1 MTQGTSS
8 DRRRRAALRSTV
20 TFRVLVALAALS
32 AASLAFV
39 GCGDDDPP
47 TVIQTPLP
55 EPAPSYLLMSVW
67 GTGPQDV
74 YVVGQPGVILHY
86 DGEWALTTV
95 PDTTLTAVW
104 GASSD
109 DVYACGH
116 NGAIWHYD
124 GAAWSRQN
132 SGTGE
137 DLFDIGRGPYGEVH
151 AVGRNGKILRR
162 TGGAWT
168 QDGTRAYRYGPTGV
182 PIDTLIFNVQGATAT
197 RITPFAIG
205 GLGAVVLMENDN
217 SAYDHRWLWGNFEDP
232 QYGLITAANAA
243 VDAPDNYMAN
253 EHGKLYYLT
262 QNLDGVRE
270 WKQLR
275 RPNGIQALPSTYPE
289 SVSGLWLDVDAD
301 LIYLTTPYGK
311 VATMSR
317 DGARTSTVLAVGG
330 WFTDVWGSSSTDI
343 YVTGYNGVLYHSD
356 GNNWTRLTVPVPEG
370 AGKALLPADGVGRT
384 VY

>member
-8 DRRRRAALRSTV
+8 DRRPAAALRSTV

-74 YVVGQPGVILHY
+74 FVVGQPGVILHY
-86 DGEWALTTV
+86 DGAWALTTV

-104 GASSD
+104 GASSV

-137 DLFDIGRGPYGEVH
+137 DLFDIGRGPYGDIF
-151 AVGRNGKILRR
+151 AVGKDGTVLRR
-162 TGGAWT
+162 SGAGWT
-168 QDGTRAYRYGPTGV
+168 PEENRAYRYATTGA
-182 PIDTLIFNVQGATAT
+182 PIDTLIFSLDWNTVT
-197 RITPFAIG
+197 RVTPYAIG
-205 GLGAVVLMENDN
+205 GDRATVIMENGHDE
-217 SAYDHRWLWGNFEDP
+217 YDHRWLWGNFEDP
-232 QYGLITAANAA
+232 LYNLISAANGSD
-243 VDAPDNYMAN
+243 VLDDNFMAS
-253 EHGKLYYLT
+253 ESGKLFYLSE
-262 QNLDGVRE
+262 NLDGIRE
-270 WKQLR
+270 WKLLR
-275 RPNGIQALPSTYPE
+275 HNGIQAVPSTYPE
-289 SVSGLWLDVDAD
+289 SVSGLWLDVDAG

-317 DGARTSTVLAVGG
+317 DGALTSTVLATGG

-343 YVTGYNGVLYHSD
+343 YVTGYNGVLYHFD

-370 AGKALLPADGVGRT
+370 AGKALLPADGAGRT
-384 VY
+384 IY